1 MILLYRTSHD
11 LFAADANLP
20 WLVTAQRRAGV
31 RVDNLERRVSDD
43 GTAGARLHL
52 ERLVGEGE
60 AHGQHR
66 PCLGHPVTL
75 MEENQR

>member
-52 ERLVGEGE
+52 ERLLAKARHMASTGPASVI
-60 AHGQHR
+60 
-66 PCLGHPVTL
+66 PYP
-75 MEENQR
+75 